1 MPITVTTSNIL
12 VITTVPPTIFVRY
25 VRLGNEYCLYMQ
37 MHLLLAALAFLTD
50 TALWSYSGRQDSV
63 LTWLADLLLSGNKL
77 RAQDH
82 AATELACLRWAT
94 ATGQA
99 ENRTTPRA
107 MMPIFGVYLHL
118 YRRNVSKFVVGG
130 VICGTMLFA
139 KFPYVRFVKSTLK
152 LKSNV
157 RCGCSTRKR
166 NEWLITI
173 RQRHGHCLS
182 ILRHLRLIRY
192 QWPWISK
199 GSSEVADF
207 DTNRKRDSLPIG
219 LQ

>member
-12 VITTVPPTIFVRY
+12 VITTVPPTIFVPY

-37 MHLLLAALAFLTD
+37 MHLLLAALAFLSGPV
-50 TALWSYSGRQDSV
+50 WSYSGRQDSV
-63 LTWLADLLLSGNKL
+63 LTWLADLLSSGNKL
-77 RAQDH
+77 RAQNH

-94 ATGQA
+94 ATEHQG
-99 ENRTTPRA
+99 NRTTLQA
-107 MMPIFGVYLHL
+107 MMSIFGVYLHL
-118 YRRNVSKFVVGG
+118 YLRNVFKFVVGG

-139 KFPYVRFVKSTLK
+139 KFLCVRFVKSTLK

-207 DTNRKRDSLPIG
+207 DTNRKRYSLPIG